1 MNIPC
6 FKIAQ
11 IHSVS
16 HQFRPASLT
25 PVRYASQQFR
35 HASHIST
42 RSLKISAVAPTLHG
56 EWIKVE
62 QKGGNTLS
70 NRSSHGITVVGDKL
84 YAFGGEFTTNVAI
97 DKDLHVFDLNTQ
109 NWSIAP
115 AKGDFPKS
123 SFGVRMVAVGTKLYV
138 YGGRNQEEGNNDF
151 YSYDTVTNEWKFL
164 TKLNE
169 DGGPEARTYHSMASD
184 ENHVYVFGGTSQ
196 GDGISPNPHR
206 FRTVQSYNT
215 SEGTWAQL
223 PDPGENFEKRG
234 GAGFHVVQGKI
245 WVVYGFS
252 SALTPDTKFDY
263 ESDKVQY
270 FDPASQT
277 WTEVETK
284 GDKPQARSV
293 FASAVVG
300 KHILIFGGELK
311 SDPKGH
317 FGPGTL
323 SNEGF
328 ALDTETL
335 VWERLKGGDEPSARG
350 WTASTSATAYGKK
363 GLLMHGGKPPEFT
376 RINDLYFYAV
386 NSA

>member
-1 MNIPC
+1 MKS
-6 FKIAQ
+6 F
-11 IHSVS
+11 
-16 HQFRPASLT
+16 
-25 PVRYASQQFR
+25 
-35 HASHIST
+35 
-42 RSLKISAVAPTLHG
+42 
-56 EWIKVE
+56 EVE
-62 QKGGNTLS
+62 QKGENPLS
-70 NRSSHGITVVGDKL
+70 GRSSHGIAVIGDKL
-84 YAFGGEFTTNVAI
+84 YSFGGEYDTNVGI
-97 DKDLHVFDLNTQ
+97 DNDLHVFDFNTQ
-109 NWSIAP
+109 TWSIAP
-115 AKGDFPKS
+115 AKGDFPKK

-138 YGGRNQEEGNNDF
+138 YGGRNQTEGNNDF
-151 YSYDTVTNEWKFL
+151 YSYDTGTNEWKRL
-164 TKLNE
+164 TQLNQQH
-169 DGGPEARTYHSMASD
+169 GPEARTYHSMASD
-184 ENHVYVFGGTSQ
+184 ENNVYVFGGTSQ
-196 GDGISPNPHR
+196 GDGFSPNPHR

-215 SEGTWAQL
+215 SEGKWVQL

-234 GAGFHVVQGKI
+234 GAGLHVVQGKI

-252 SALTPDTKFDY
+252 SSLKPGMKYDY

-270 FDPASQT
+270 FDLASQT
-277 WTEVETK
+277 WTEVETT

-317 FGPGTL
+317 FGPGILTDD
-323 SNEGF
+323 GF

-335 VWERLKGGDEPSARG
+335 VWERIKGGDEPSARG

-363 GLLMHGGKPPEFT
+363 GLLMHGGKPREFK